1 MVSIIVK
8 GWEMTSGL
16 IDSLVQKS
24 KDAAFVVFDGKISNW
39 NTPFI
44 DLFDFEQE
52 EAKNIEIHNL
62 FSEKDLNDINQFIN
76 CSEKHLNLE
85 ATFSK
90 LVYAPFTA
98 NVEIVKENNLMLCY
112 IIPSINPVD
121 ISCNNNN
128 FDDEIF
134 KDLFQLVDIGVK
146 VISLDKKVL
155 LINKAY
161 REMFNINPQDTIRG
175 NNCYQFKCSE
185 KCDINFCVLDKV
197 KESLKH
203 IESDV
208 SLIVNNEERN
218 FILTTFP
225 YFKDNEL
232 YCFVQTYKDITERKR
247 SEKKLIQKDAE
258 MQSLLM
264 SVDDIVFEMDEE
276 GYYHNVWTNNEEML
290 ILAKDTLIGKY
301 LRDIFPD
308 KYINPFYNAFQFVAT
323 TKNPYTLDYSL
334 DEDDGRRFYTAK
346 ITPYEK
352 KTEKMHLVLLVRDV
366 TDQKRVENLLV
377 ESENKFRT
385 IFEKNVNAMCIIDS
399 DKNFVMVNDQFT
411 SLTRFTQEELYGKNV
426 CEVLGQV
433 KKEECNDAFKKMIMN
448 GSATSY
454 ENRAWIIDK
463 SGNIIYVLVGAS
475 YIGDENESNIIMSF
489 VDITENIKR
498 NLEIKKLSKAV
509 EQNPSIIVITDTN
522 GLITY
527 VNPRFEEVTGYTKD
541 EVLGENPSILKSGH
555 TPKVVY
561 DNLWN
566 TIRDG
571 KNWNGEYSNKKKNG
585 EEYWVSSAISPIRDD
600 NGNIVNYVA
609 VKEDITQKRL
619 AENALKASREKLKE
633 LNATKDRLFS
643 IIAHDLKT
651 PFNAL
656 LSISELLKL
665 NHDNFNKDQLE
676 RYFDMIN
683 ANAKQSFE
691 LLENLLIWSRSQTDN
706 IKFSPKSENILQLI
720 NSVKQLLDPVAE
732 TKKISFDIH
741 ETSNPI
747 YAFCDYR
754 MIETVLR
761 NLISNAIKFTP
772 NSGNVSVYYED
783 HNNGFITVKV
793 QDSGVGIEYS
803 NLDKLFRIDNNF
815 STKGTNNE
823 KGTGLGLIL
832 CKEFVEK
839 NGGEISVSSEV
850 GKGTTFTFTLP
861 KVAK

>member
-1 MVSIIVK
+1 
-8 GWEMTSGL
+8 
-16 IDSLVQKS
+16 
-24 KDAAFVVFDGKISNW
+24 
-39 NTPFI
+39 
-44 DLFDFEQE
+44 
-52 EAKNIEIHNL
+52 
-62 FSEKDLNDINQFIN
+62 
-76 CSEKHLNLE
+76 
-85 ATFSK
+85 
-90 LVYAPFTA
+90 
-98 NVEIVKENNLMLCY
+98 
-112 IIPSINPVD
+112 
-121 ISCNNNN
+121 
-128 FDDEIF
+128 
-134 KDLFQLVDIGVK
+134 
-146 VISLDKKVL
+146 
-155 LINKAY
+155 
-161 REMFNINPQDTIRG
+161 
-175 NNCYQFKCSE
+175 
-185 KCDINFCVLDKV
+185 
-197 KESLKH
+197 
-203 IESDV
+203 
-208 SLIVNNEERN
+208 
-218 FILTTFP
+218 
-225 YFKDNEL
+225 
-232 YCFVQTYKDITERKR
+232 
-247 SEKKLIQKDAE
+247 
-258 MQSLLM
+258 
-264 SVDDIVFEMDEE
+264 
-276 GYYHNVWTNNEEML
+276 
-290 ILAKDTLIGKY
+290 
-301 LRDIFPD
+301 
-308 KYINPFYNAFQFVAT
+308 
-323 TKNPYTLDYSL
+323 
-334 DEDDGRRFYTAK
+334 
-346 ITPYEK
+346 
-352 KTEKMHLVLLVRDV
+352 
-366 TDQKRVENLLV
+366 
-377 ESENKFRT
+377 
-385 IFEKNVNAMCIIDS
+385 
-399 DKNFVMVNDQFT
+399 
-411 SLTRFTQEELYGKNV
+411 
-426 CEVLGQV
+426 LGQV

-793 QDSGVGIEYS
+793 QDSGVGIEFS